1 MNSKK
6 RVLILSTSPRKNG
19 NSDTLA
25 EEFARGAR
33 EAGHEVEKISLSG
46 KEIRFCQG
54 CLACQKTGRC
64 IIHDDADAIVQEK
77 MVRAQ
82 VLVFATPI
90 YYYEMCG
97 QMKTMLDRS
106 NPLYSSDYAFRKVYL
121 LATAAEDGDEVWQRA
136 ASGLEGWVECFPK
149 ARMAGVVF
157 GGGATEVG
165 AIRGSDAMKR
175 AYEAGKAL

>member
-165 AIRGSDAMKR
+165 AIRGQR
-175 AYEAGKAL
+175 CHETGI